1 MYIFA
6 QRLCWQ
12 TLYIIHFYLPVIMRL
27 HREGNTIMLTT
38 ALALLV
44 INGLAYYFLF
54 AGNTTAIVLMAV
66 VSLVLFA
73 LVVQFFRVPNRALT
87 IHDRQV
93 VAPADGTVVVIEETE
108 ETEYFK
114 ERRRQISIF
123 MSPLNVHVN
132 RNPVTGIVKYFRYYP
147 GKYLVAWHPKSSTEN
162 ERTTVVL
169 ETKNGIQVL
178 FRQIAGAMARRIVW
192 YVKEGEPVEQGSEM
206 GFIKF
211 GSRVDVYVPLN
222 AEVKVKL
229 GDKMQGGVSVLAEL
243 PE

>member
-1 MYIFA
+1 
-6 QRLCWQ
+6 
-12 TLYIIHFYLPVIMRL
+12 MRF

-44 INGLAYYFLF
+44 LNGLAYYFLF
-54 AGNTTAIVLMAV
+54 AGNTTAISLMAL
-66 VSLVLFA
+66 VSLILFG
-73 LVVQFFRVPNRALT
+73 LVVQFFRVPTRILT

-93 VAPADGTVVVIEETE
+93 IAPADGTVVVIEETE
-108 ETEYFK
+108 EAEYFK
-114 ERRRQISIF
+114 DRRRQISIF

-169 ETKNGIQVL
+169 ETKSGVEVL
-178 FRQIAGAMARRIVW
+178 FRQIAGAVARRIIW
-192 YVKEGEPVEQGSEM
+192 YVNEGMPVEQGSEM

-211 GSRVDVYVPLN
+211 GSRVDVFVPLN
-222 AEVKVKL
+222 AEVKVKI
-229 GDKMQGGVSVLAEL
+229 GDKMKGGVTVLAEL
-243 PE
+243 K